1 MQGHL
6 CTFGQAMKALQYL
19 NKYFYKY
26 RTKLFVGFLI
36 TVVARIFSLFT
47 PRLIGNSLTAVEQ
60 YVKSDDVSLDSIQEL
75 LLFNILIIIGAS
87 LVSGFFTF
95 LMRQTIINVSRYVE
109 FDLKNEIFWHYQK
122 LTQRFYKNN
131 RTGDLMNRISED
143 VGKVRMYVGPAF
155 MYSINTVALFIIV
168 ISYMISIAPAL
179 TLYTILPL
187 PILSVTIYKL
197 SRIIN
202 EKSTRVQEVL
212 SKMSS
217 FAQESFS
224 GIGVIKSYNLQRIMN
239 QGFDDLASES
249 YQKNMSLV
257 KVQAWFFPLMILLI
271 GFSNLIVIYVGG
283 NQYINNE
290 IEIGVLAEFIIYVNM
305 LTWPVAVVG
314 WITSIVQQAEASQE
328 RINLFLKEEP
338 EIKDGPGVQKEIKGA
353 LELKNVSLRYPETQI
368 QALENISLKI
378 PTGTTLGI
386 LGNIGSGKSTLLD
399 LITRLYDPSKGK
411 ILLDGIDLKEYT
423 LEQLREAIGSI
434 PQNAFLFSE
443 SIEDNI
449 RFGSIN
455 ARREAIQEASKEAVV
470 HKNIIAFK
478 EGYQTLLG
486 ERGVTLSG
494 GQIQRVSI
502 ARAFIKDPK
511 ILLLD
516 DCLSA
521 VDTDTEEEILK
532 HLKKI
537 AQNKTTLI
545 VSHRISSLKHADQ
558 IIVFE
563 NGKIVQQGKHLDL
576 TGVSGYY
583 KELFEKQQSDRN
595 K

>member
-1 MQGHL
+1 
-6 CTFGQAMKALQYL
+6 MKELRYL
-19 NKYFYKY
+19 NKYFLKY
-26 RTKLFVGFLI
+26 RTKLLLGFLI
-36 TVVARIFSLFT
+36 TVVARIFSLVA
-47 PRLIGNSLTAVEQ
+47 PRLIGNSLTAVENFLES
-60 YVKSDDVSLDSIQEL
+60 KSSDLAIIKEIL
-75 LLFNILIIIGAS
+75 LINILIIIGTT
-87 LVSGFFTF
+87 LVSGFLTF

-155 MYSINTVALFIIV
+155 MYSINTISLFIIV
-168 ISYMISIAPAL
+168 ISYMVSIAPEL
-179 TLYTILPL
+179 TLYTVLPL
-187 PILSVTIYKL
+187 PILSVTIYRL

-202 EKSTRVQEVL
+202 QKSTLVQEML

-217 FAQESFS
+217 FAQENFS
-224 GIGVIKSYNLQRIMN
+224 GIAVIKSYNLQSQSVN
-239 QGFDDLASES
+239 DFNELATGS
-249 YQKNMSLV
+249 YDKNMDLV

-271 GFSNLIVIYVGG
+271 GCSNLIVIFVGG
-283 NQYINNE
+283 NQYINGA

-314 WITSIVQQAEASQE
+314 WITSIVQQAEASQK
-328 RINLFLKEEP
+328 RINAFLKEQP
-338 EIKDGPGVQKEIKGA
+338 EIETGEGVGFKIKGN
-353 LELKNVSLRYPETQI
+353 LEFKDVSLKYPETGI
-368 QALENISLKI
+368 KALDKVNLSI
-378 PTGTTLGI
+378 PSGSTLGI
-386 LGNIGSGKSTLLD
+386 IGNIGSGKSTLLD
-399 LITRLYDPSKGK
+399 TILRLYDPSEGS
-411 ILLDGIDLKEYT
+411 ITLDNQDLKEY
-423 LEQLREAIGSI
+423 QLSELRNSIGYV

-449 RFGSIN
+449 RFGNPN
-455 ARREAIQEASKEAVV
+455 ASLEAIQRIAKKAVV
-470 HKNIIAFK
+470 HNNIIKFK
-478 EGYQTLLG
+478 EGYKTLLG

-502 ARAFIKDPK
+502 ARALIKDPK

-532 HLKKI
+532 HLKSITKD
-537 AQNKTTLI
+537 KTTLI

-563 NGKIVQQGKHLDL
+563 NGKIVQQGQHADL
-576 TGVSGYY
+576 IEVKGYY
-583 KELFEKQQSDRN
+583 KELFEIQQANHS

>member
-1 MQGHL
+1 MN
-6 CTFGQAMKALQYL
+6 ALKYL

-26 RTKLFVGFLI
+26 RTKLFLGFLI
-36 TVVARIFSLFT
+36 TIIARIFSLFA
-47 PRLIGNSLTAVEQ
+47 PRLIGNSLTAVEKYLQ
-60 YVKSDDVSLDSIQEL
+60 SENNDFEKIQHIL
-75 LLFNILIIIGAS
+75 MVNILIIIGAT
-87 LVSGFFTF
+87 LISGFFTF
-95 LMRQTIINVSRYVE
+95 LMRQTIINVSRFIE

-131 RTGDLMNRISED
+131 RTGDLMSRISED
-143 VGKVRMYVGPAF
+143 VSKVRMYVGPAF
-155 MYSINTVALFIIV
+155 MYSINTISLFIIV
-168 ISYMISIAPAL
+168 ISYMISIAPIL

-187 PILSVTIYKL
+187 PILSFTIYKL

-202 EKSTRVQEVL
+202 EKSTLVQEVL

-217 FAQESFS
+217 SAQESFS
-224 GIGVIKSYNLQRIMN
+224 GIAVIKSYNLQSKISN
-239 QGFDDLASES
+239 KFNDLAIES

-271 GFSNLIVIYVGG
+271 GCSNLIVIYIGG

-314 WITSIVQQAEASQE
+314 WITSIVQQAEASQK
-328 RINLFLKEEP
+328 RINSFLKEQP
-338 EIKDGPGVQKEIKGA
+338 EIIDGKGVDKFIKGEI
-353 LELKNVSLRYPETQI
+353 ELNNVSLLYPETQI
-368 QALENISLKI
+368 EALKGVSLKI
-378 PTGTTLGI
+378 SKGSTVGLI
-386 LGNIGSGKSTLLD
+386 GNIGSGKSSILD
-399 LITRLYDPSKGK
+399 IISRLYDPSEGSIK
-411 ILLDGIDLKEYT
+411 LDGVDMKEYT
-423 LEQLREAIGSI
+423 LDQIRENIGYI

-449 RFGSIN
+449 RFGAQKI
-455 ARREAIQEASKEAVV
+455 ELKDIKEASKKAAV
-470 HKNIIAFK
+470 HQNIISFK
-478 EGYQTLLG
+478 DSYDTLLG

-494 GQIQRVSI
+494 GQIQRISI
-502 ARAFIKDPK
+502 ARALIKNSK

-532 HLKKI
+532 NLKNVSTK
-537 AQNKTTLI
+537 KTTVI
-545 VSHRISSLKHADQ
+545 VSHRISSLKHADK
-558 IIVFE
+558 IIVLE
-563 NGKIVQQGKHLDL
+563 NGKIIQQGKHSDL
-576 TGVSGYY
+576 IESKGYY
-583 KELFEKQQSDRN
+583 KELFEKQQTERV

>member
-1 MQGHL
+1 
-6 CTFGQAMKALQYL
+6 MKELRYL
-19 NKYFYKY
+19 NKYFLKY
-26 RTKLFVGFLI
+26 RTKLFWGFLI
-36 TVVARIFSLFT
+36 TIIARIFSLFA
-47 PRLIGNSLTAVEQ
+47 PRLIGNSLSSVEQ
-60 YVKSDDVSLDSIQEL
+60 YLQSGNENTTDIKQIL
-75 LLFNILIIIGAS
+75 LINILIIVGTT

-95 LMRQTIINVSRYVE
+95 LMRQTIINVSRYIE
-109 FDLKNEIFWHYQK
+109 FDLKNEVFWHYQR

-143 VGKVRMYVGPAF
+143 VGKVRMYVGPAI
-155 MYSINTVALFIIV
+155 MYSINTVTLFIIV
-168 ISYMISIAPAL
+168 ISYMISIAPEL
-179 TLYTILPL
+179 TLYTLLPL

-202 EKSTRVQEVL
+202 QKSILVQEML

-224 GIGVIKSYNLQRIMN
+224 GIAVIKSYNLQKQSIL
-239 QGFDDLASES
+239 GFSNLASES
-249 YQKNMSLV
+249 YDKNMDLV
-257 KVQAWFFPLMILLI
+257 KVQAWFFPLMVLLI
-271 GFSNLIVIYVGG
+271 GCSNLIVIYVGG
-283 NQYINNE
+283 NQYINGE

-314 WITSIVQQAEASQE
+314 WITSIVQQAEASQK
-328 RINLFLKEEP
+328 RINVFLKEQP
-338 EIKDGPGVQKEIKGA
+338 EIESGKGVNISAIQGS
-353 LELKNVSLRYPETQI
+353 LEFKKVSLSYPETGI
-368 QALENISLKI
+368 TAIDNISLRI
-378 PTGTTLGI
+378 PAGSTLGI
-386 LGNIGSGKSTLLD
+386 IGNIGSGKSTLLD
-399 LITRLYDPSKGK
+399 LILRLYDPTSGS
-411 ILLDGIDLKEYT
+411 ITLDGHNLKDFT
-423 LEQLREAIGSI
+423 LTELRSAIGYV

-449 RFGSIN
+449 RFGSPKASIEEIQKMAKN
-455 ARREAIQEASKEAVV
+455 AAV
-470 HKNIIAFK
+470 HNNIVKFK
-478 EGYQTLLG
+478 EGYKTLLG

-502 ARAFIKDPK
+502 ARALIKDPQV
-511 ILLLD
+511 LLLD

-532 HLKKI
+532 NLKSLTKD
-537 AQNKTTLI
+537 KTTLI

-563 NGKIVQQGKHLDL
+563 NGKIVQQGRHLDL
-576 TGVSGYY
+576 IEVEGYY
-583 KELFEKQQSDRN
+583 KELFEIQQVNNS

>member
-1 MQGHL
+1 MI
-6 CTFGQAMKALQYL
+6 TFESLMNALKYL

-26 RTKLFVGFLI
+26 RTKLFLGFLI
-36 TVVARIFSLFT
+36 TIIARIFSLFA
-47 PRLIGNSLTAVEQ
+47 PRLIGNSLTAVEKYLQ
-60 YVKSDDVSLDSIQEL
+60 SENNDFEKIQHIL
-75 LLFNILIIIGAS
+75 MVNILIIIGAT
-87 LVSGFFTF
+87 LISGFFTF
-95 LMRQTIINVSRYVE
+95 LMRQTIINVSRFIE

-131 RTGDLMNRISED
+131 RTGDLMSRISED
-143 VGKVRMYVGPAF
+143 VSKVRMYVGPAF
-155 MYSINTVALFIIV
+155 MYSINTISLFIIV
-168 ISYMISIAPAL
+168 ISYMISIAPIL

-187 PILSVTIYKL
+187 PILSFTIYKL

-202 EKSTRVQEVL
+202 EKSTLVQEVL

-217 FAQESFS
+217 SAQESFS
-224 GIGVIKSYNLQRIMN
+224 GIAVIKSYNLQSKIYN
-239 QGFDDLASES
+239 KFNDLAIES

-271 GFSNLIVIYVGG
+271 GCSNLIVIYIGG

-314 WITSIVQQAEASQE
+314 WITSIVQQAEASQK
-328 RINLFLKEEP
+328 RINSFLKEQP
-338 EIKDGPGVQKEIKGA
+338 EIIDGKGVDKFIKGEI
-353 LELKNVSLRYPETQI
+353 ELNNVSLLYPETQI
-368 QALENISLKI
+368 EALKGVSLKI
-378 PTGTTLGI
+378 SEGSTVGI
-386 LGNIGSGKSTLLD
+386 IGNIGSGKSSILD
-399 LITRLYDPSKGK
+399 IISRLYDPSEGSIK
-411 ILLDGIDLKEYT
+411 LDGVDMKEYT
-423 LEQLREAIGSI
+423 LDQIRENIGYI

-449 RFGSIN
+449 RFGAQKI
-455 ARREAIQEASKEAVV
+455 ELKDIKEASKKAAV
-470 HKNIIAFK
+470 HQNIISFK
-478 EGYQTLLG
+478 DSYDTLLG

-494 GQIQRVSI
+494 GQIQRISI
-502 ARAFIKDPK
+502 ARALIKNSK

-532 HLKKI
+532 NLKNVSTK
-537 AQNKTTLI
+537 KTTVI
-545 VSHRISSLKHADQ
+545 VSHRISSLKHADK
-558 IIVFE
+558 IIVLE
-563 NGKIVQQGKHLDL
+563 NGKIIQQGKHSDL
-576 TGVSGYY
+576 IKSKGYY
-583 KELFEKQQSDRN
+583 KELFEKQQTERV

>member
-338 EIKDGPGVQKEIKGA
+338 EIKDGSGVQKEIKGA

-399 LITRLYDPSKGK
+399 LITRLYDPSEGK

>member
-1 MQGHL
+1 MN
-6 CTFGQAMKALQYL
+6 ALTYL

-26 RTKLFVGFLI
+26 RIKLFLGFLI
-36 TVVARIFSLFT
+36 TIIARIFSLFA
-47 PRLIGNSLTAVEQ
+47 PRLIGNSLTAVEKYFQ
-60 YVKSDDVSLDSIQEL
+60 SENPDLDKIQHIL
-75 LLFNILIIIGAS
+75 IINIIIIIGAT

-95 LMRQTIINVSRYVE
+95 LMRQTIINVSRFIE

-122 LTQRFYKNN
+122 LTQRFYKNH

-143 VGKVRMYVGPAF
+143 VSKVRMYVGPAF
-155 MYSINTVALFIIV
+155 MYSINTISLFIIV
-168 ISYMISIAPAL
+168 ISYMISIAPIL

-187 PILSVTIYKL
+187 PILSFTIYKL

-202 EKSTRVQEVL
+202 EKSTLVQEVL

-217 FAQESFS
+217 NAQESFS
-224 GIGVIKSYNLQRIMN
+224 GIAVIKSYNLQFKIHDKFN
-239 QGFDDLASES
+239 NLAIES

-271 GFSNLIVIYVGG
+271 GFSNLIVIYIGG

-314 WITSIVQQAEASQE
+314 WITSIVQQAEASQK
-328 RINLFLKEEP
+328 RINSFLKEQP
-338 EIKDGPGVQKEIKGA
+338 EIIDGKGVNEFIKGEI
-353 LELKNVSLRYPETQI
+353 ELKNVSLLYPETQI
-368 QALENISLKI
+368 KALKGINLKI
-378 PTGTTLGI
+378 SGGTTLGI
-386 LGNIGSGKSTLLD
+386 IGNIGSGKSSILD
-399 LITRLYDPSKGK
+399 LISRLYDPSEGS
-411 ILLDGIDLKEYT
+411 ITLDGVDMKDYT
-423 LEQLREAIGSI
+423 LDQIRENIGYI

-443 SIEDNI
+443 SIENNI
-449 RFGSIN
+449 RFGAQDVELKDIK
-455 ARREAIQEASKEAVV
+455 EVSKKAVV
-470 HKNIIAFK
+470 HQNIISFK
-478 EGYQTLLG
+478 DSYETLLG

-494 GQIQRVSI
+494 GQIQRISI
-502 ARAFIKDPK
+502 ARALIKNSK

-532 HLKKI
+532 NLKNVSS
-537 AQNKTTLI
+537 NKTTII
-545 VSHRISSLKHADQ
+545 VSHRISSLKHAD
-558 IIVFE
+558 
-563 NGKIVQQGKHLDL
+563 KIVVFKNGEIIQQGKHSSLIL
-576 TGVSGYY
+576 TEGYY
-583 KELFEKQQSDRN
+583 KELFEKQQTERV

>member
-1 MQGHL
+1 MN
-6 CTFGQAMKALQYL
+6 ALKYL

-26 RTKLFVGFLI
+26 RTKLFLGFLI
-36 TVVARIFSLFT
+36 TIIARIFSLFA
-47 PRLIGNSLTAVEQ
+47 PRLIGNSLTAVEKYLQ
-60 YVKSDDVSLDSIQEL
+60 SENNDFEKIQHIL
-75 LLFNILIIIGAS
+75 MVNILIIIGAT
-87 LVSGFFTF
+87 LISGFFTF
-95 LMRQTIINVSRYVE
+95 LMRQTIINVSRFIE

-131 RTGDLMNRISED
+131 RTGDLMSRISED
-143 VGKVRMYVGPAF
+143 VSKVRMYVGPAF
-155 MYSINTVALFIIV
+155 MYSINTISLFIIV
-168 ISYMISIAPAL
+168 ISYMISIAPIL

-187 PILSVTIYKL
+187 PILSFTIYKL

-202 EKSTRVQEVL
+202 EKSTLVQEVL

-217 FAQESFS
+217 SAQESFS
-224 GIGVIKSYNLQRIMN
+224 GIAVIKSYNLQSKIYN
-239 QGFDDLASES
+239 KFNDFAIES

-271 GFSNLIVIYVGG
+271 GCSNLIVIYIGG

-314 WITSIVQQAEASQE
+314 WITSIVQQAEASQK
-328 RINLFLKEEP
+328 RINSFLKEQP
-338 EIKDGPGVQKEIKGA
+338 EIIDGKGVDKFIKGEI
-353 LELKNVSLRYPETQI
+353 ELNNVSLLYPETQI
-368 QALENISLKI
+368 EALKGVSLKI
-378 PTGTTLGI
+378 SKGSTVGI
-386 LGNIGSGKSTLLD
+386 IGNIGSGKSSILD
-399 LITRLYDPSKGK
+399 IISRLYDPSEGSIK
-411 ILLDGIDLKEYT
+411 LDGVDMKEYT
-423 LEQLREAIGSI
+423 LDQIRENIGYI

-449 RFGSIN
+449 RFGAQKI
-455 ARREAIQEASKEAVV
+455 ELKDIKEASKKAAV
-470 HKNIIAFK
+470 HQNIISFK
-478 EGYQTLLG
+478 DSYDTLLG

-494 GQIQRVSI
+494 GQIQRISI
-502 ARAFIKDPK
+502 ARALIKNSK

-532 HLKKI
+532 NLKNVSTK
-537 AQNKTTLI
+537 KTTVI
-545 VSHRISSLKHADQ
+545 VSHRISSLKHADK
-558 IIVFE
+558 IIVLE
-563 NGKIVQQGKHLDL
+563 NGKIIQQGKHSDL
-576 TGVSGYY
+576 IESKGYY
-583 KELFEKQQSDRN
+583 KELFEKQQTERV

>member
-1 MQGHL
+1 
-6 CTFGQAMKALQYL
+6 MKELRYL
-19 NKYFYKY
+19 NKYFLKY
-26 RTKLFVGFLI
+26 RTKLFWGFLI
-36 TVVARIFSLFT
+36 TIIARIFSLFA

-60 YVKSDDVSLDSIQEL
+60 HLQSGSIDNNEIKQIL
-75 LLFNILIIIGAS
+75 LINILIIVGTT
-87 LVSGFFTF
+87 LVSGFLTF
-95 LMRQTIINVSRYVE
+95 LMRQTIINVSRYIE
-109 FDLKNEIFWHYQK
+109 FDLKNEIFWHYQR

-155 MYSINTVALFIIV
+155 MYSVNTIALFIIV
-168 ISYMISIAPAL
+168 ISYMISIAPKL

-187 PILSVTIYKL
+187 PILSITIYKL

-202 EKSTRVQEVL
+202 QKSTLVQEML

-224 GIGVIKSYNLQRIMN
+224 GIAVIKSYNLQEQTTSDFSN
-239 QGFDDLASES
+239 LALES
-249 YQKNMSLV
+249 YDKNMSLA

-271 GFSNLIVIYVGG
+271 GCSNLIVIYVGG
-283 NQYINNE
+283 NQYINGE

-314 WITSIVQQAEASQE
+314 WITSIVQQAEASQK
-328 RINLFLKEEP
+328 RINVFLKEQP
-338 EIKDGPGVQKEIKGA
+338 EIESGKGVGKIKIKGKIQF
-353 LELKNVSLRYPETQI
+353 KNVSLTYPETKI
-368 QALENISLKI
+368 TALDKI
-378 PTGTTLGI
+378 DLTVPEGSTLGI
-386 LGNIGSGKSTLLD
+386 IGNIGSGKSSMLD
-399 LITRLYDPSKGK
+399 MILRLYDP
-411 ILLDGIDLKEYT
+411 T
-423 LEQLREAIGSI
+423 TGSI
-434 PQNAFLFSE
+434 TIDGYDIKDFTLSEVRSEIGYVPQNAFLFSE

-449 RFGSIN
+449 RFGSPK
-455 ARREAIQEASKEAVV
+455 ASSKEIQSMAKNAVV
-470 HKNIIAFK
+470 HDNIVKFK
-478 EGYQTLLG
+478 EGYKTLLG

-502 ARAFIKDPK
+502 ARALIKDPQV
-511 ILLLD
+511 LLLD

-532 HLKKI
+532 NLKSLTKD
-537 AQNKTTLI
+537 KTTLI

-563 NGKIVQQGKHLDL
+563 NGKIVQQGKHADL
-576 TGVSGYY
+576 IEVEGYY
-583 KELFEKQQSDRN
+583 KELFEIQQANNS

>member
-1 MQGHL
+1 
-6 CTFGQAMKALQYL
+6 MKELRYL
-19 NKYFYKY
+19 NKYFLKY
-26 RTKLFVGFLI
+26 RTKLFRGFLI
-36 TVVARIFSLFT
+36 TIIARIFSLFA

-60 YVKSDDVSLDSIQEL
+60 HLQSGSIDNNEIKQIFL
-75 LLFNILIIIGAS
+75 INILIIVGTT
-87 LVSGFFTF
+87 LVSGFLTF
-95 LMRQTIINVSRYVE
+95 LMRQTIINVSRYIE
-109 FDLKNEIFWHYQK
+109 FDLKNEIFWHYQR

-155 MYSINTVALFIIV
+155 MYSVNTIALFIIV
-168 ISYMISIAPAL
+168 ISYMISIAPKL

-187 PILSVTIYKL
+187 PILSITIYKL

-202 EKSTRVQEVL
+202 QKSTLVQEML

-224 GIGVIKSYNLQRIMN
+224 GIAVIKSYNLQEQTTSDFSN
-239 QGFDDLASES
+239 LALES
-249 YQKNMSLV
+249 YDKNMSLA

-271 GFSNLIVIYVGG
+271 GCSNLIVIYVGG
-283 NQYINNE
+283 NQYINGE

-314 WITSIVQQAEASQE
+314 WITSIVQQAEASQK
-328 RINLFLKEEP
+328 RINVFLKEQP
-338 EIKDGPGVQKEIKGA
+338 EIESGKGVGKIKIKGKIQF
-353 LELKNVSLRYPETQI
+353 KNVSLTYPETKI
-368 QALENISLKI
+368 TALDKI
-378 PTGTTLGI
+378 DLTIPEGSTLGI
-386 LGNIGSGKSTLLD
+386 IGNIGSGKSSMLD
-399 LITRLYDPSKGK
+399 MILRLYDP
-411 ILLDGIDLKEYT
+411 T
-423 LEQLREAIGSI
+423 TGSI
-434 PQNAFLFSE
+434 TIDGYDIKNFTLSEVRSEIGYVPQNAFLFSE

-449 RFGSIN
+449 RFGSPK
-455 ARREAIQEASKEAVV
+455 ASSKEIQSMAKNAVV
-470 HKNIIAFK
+470 HDNIVKFK
-478 EGYQTLLG
+478 EGYKTLLG

-502 ARAFIKDPK
+502 ARALIKDPQ

-532 HLKKI
+532 NLKSLTKD
-537 AQNKTTLI
+537 KTTLI

-563 NGKIVQQGKHLDL
+563 NGKIVQQGKHADL
-576 TGVSGYY
+576 IEVEGYY
-583 KELFEKQQSDRN
+583 KELFEIQQANNS